1 MGVNSENKGFIG
13 NVPYNPSTNVI
24 VDSRNNYLT
33 NKNGFQAATPY
44 VRPSEWV
51 SLPGV
56 TSGEQKLVGTFAVY
70 NHDSN
75 FVAVTVAGNYTVDW
89 GDGTTGSFSSGAA
102 AYKRYD
108 TTTYS
113 GLTSSVYKGYKT
125 LNITITPQSG
135 ANLTS
140 INLTTKHNQST
151 LSDYVNQWL
160 DIKLSAPNLTI
171 SGLGIYSDTIPMGML
186 EQFEWVNSSTNVSFN
201 NLLRN
206 CFELKNVISLPKT
219 SVSNFNGTFMNCRAI
234 EKISWFDTSSALA
247 MNTIFS
253 NCTNLREAPLLFTR
267 NCTDLSFMFSSCMS
281 IRGVPPY
288 DTRSA
293 TDLTCMFINC
303 YALLEIPYL
312 NTQNCTSF
320 ISMFNGCSSLTS
332 IPPLNTS
339 KGTNFTGMFSSCA
352 SLQEIPLLDTSSST
366 SFQSMFNTCRSLKKV
381 PQLNTANCTN
391 FYQMFYD
398 CHSLEEIPL
407 LNTSKGTNFVQ
418 MFMFDYNLKS
428 VPQFDLSSATD
439 LSEMFR
445 LCVSLSYVP
454 DFNTSKCLNFNGM
467 FYQTGLISAPGLSFA
482 GATAIYNTSAFAN
495 MFRVDPYAPKLIDV
509 PNWDFSGVSAAA
521 GYASVYSNF
530 FTSQTSVSKVG
541 ITGIQHNFSVSGC
554 KLSGTALNELYTSLA
569 VVGASGSATKTITVS
584 SNWGAATDNPNIAIA
599 KGWAVTG

>member
-1 MGVNSENKGFIG
+1 MGVNSGNKGFIG

-24 VDSRNNYLT
+24 VDGRNSYLS
-33 NKNGFQAATPY
+33 NKSAFEYATPY

-151 LSDYVNQWL
+151 LSNYVNQWL
-160 DIKLSAPNLTI
+160 DIKVSAANLTTF
-171 SGLGIYSDTIPMGML
+171 GLTINSDSIPMGML
-186 EQFEWVNSSTNVSFN
+186 EQFEWVNSSTNATFN

-206 CFELKNVISLPKT
+206 CYELKNVVSLPKT
-219 SVSNFNGTFMNCRAI
+219 SITNFNNMFQNCYSI
-234 EKISWFDTSSALA
+234 EKIPWFDTSDATAFNNS
-247 MNTIFS
+247 FS
-253 NCTNLREAPLLFTR
+253 NCFNLKELPFLNTAKVTDFSLTFE
-267 NCTDLSFMFSSCMS
+267 NCYQLRR
-281 IRGVPPY
+281 IPPI

-293 TDLTCMFINC
+293 TDITGIFRACLRLT
-303 YALLEIPYL
+303 EIPFL
-312 NTQNCTSF
+312 NTSNVTN
-320 ISMFNGCSSLTS
+320 FNVAFSTCLNLNS

-339 KGTNFTGMFSSCA
+339 KGTIFTGMFINCRA
-352 SLQEIPLLDTSSST
+352 LQEVPLFDTSQGT
-366 SFQSMFNTCRSLKKV
+366 NFREMFSGCNSLRKV
-381 PQLNTANCTN
+381 PAFNTANGTN
-391 FYQMFYD
+391 FNNMFYD
-398 CHSLEEIPL
+398 CYSLEEVPF
-407 LNTSKGTNFVQ
+407 LNTSKGTSFVE

-428 VPQFDLSSATD
+428 VPQFDLSNATD
-439 LSEMFR
+439 LSSMFR
-445 LCVSLSYVP
+445 LCVSLPSVP
-454 DFNTSKCLNFNGM
+454 DFNTSKCLNFISM
-467 FYQTGLISAPGLSFA
+467 FQQSGLMYAPGLSFA
-482 GATAIYNTSAFAN
+482 GGTAVYNTSAFAN
-495 MFRVDPYAPKLIDV
+495 MFSVAPYPPRLIEG

-530 FTSQTSVSKVG
+530 FTSQTSLSRVG

-569 VVGASGSATKTITVS
+569 VVGASGSATKTITVTN
-584 SNWGAATDNPNIAIA
+584 NWGAATDDPNIAIA
-599 KGWAVTG
+599 KGWAVSG